1 MTPEDEQLMA
11 YVDGELDPMA
21 RSQFE
26 RALAAD
32 PALVRRVAAQRELRS
47 RLASS
52 LDPQLAEPVP
62 ERLLQV
68 ARTAPAGKAPVVTLS
83 AWRARDRAQPQA
95 ARPWGWL
102 YLDFVLFAALT
113 GWALATAVKRC
124 ETAPPGGRG
133 GAHGAPPPPPPRF
146 GPQRAAALR
155 ALDSGLHDFILQ
167 NGINRFS

>member
-32 PALVRRVAAQRELRS
+32 PALVRRVAAQRELRA

-68 ARTAPAGKAPVVTLS
+68 ARTAPAGKAPVVALS
-83 AWRARDRAQPQA
+83 AG
-95 ARPWGWL
+95 RPWGWP
-102 YLDFVLFAALT
+102 AALAASWLLA
-113 GWALATAVKRC
+113 GVLGFALWR
-124 ETAPPGGRG
+124 APGAGGLSLRNGQLLVRG
-133 GAHGAPPPPPPRF
+133 PI
-146 GPQRAAALR
+146 AAAL
-155 ALDSGLHDFILQ
+155 
-167 NGINRFS
+167 